1 VASPGRI
8 YVAGP
13 MTGRHLYNWPWFEN
27 TARVLRRM
35 GWDVVTPTEIDEE
48 CGMVIAQRGD
58 DGTILDVQTTDL
70 FDYEEILQRDFE
82 AVRTCTHIL
91 LHPEWNQS
99 SGARRELAVALGVG
113 ALPVLYKEVFTD
125 ER

>member
-1 VASPGRI
+1 MSDLGRI

-13 MTGRHLYNWPWFEN
+13 MTGRELYNWPWFEN

-48 CGMVIAQRGD
+48 CGMVYAERDAFGA
-58 DGTILDVQTTDL
+58 ILDVTTTDL
-70 FDYEEILQRDFE
+70 FDYEEILQRDFA

-91 LHPEWNQS
+91 LHPEWHRS
-99 SGARRELAVALGVG
+99 SGARRELHVAIENGLQV
-113 ALPVLYKEVFTD
+113 VLYQEVFTD
-125 ER
+125 AR